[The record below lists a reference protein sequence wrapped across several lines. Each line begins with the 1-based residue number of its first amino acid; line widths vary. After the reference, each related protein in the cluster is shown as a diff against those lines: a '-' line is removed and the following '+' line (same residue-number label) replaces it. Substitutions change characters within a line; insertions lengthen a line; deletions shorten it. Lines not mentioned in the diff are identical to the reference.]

1 MKKMM
6 LQMREEQLKTR
17 GSAVEQQVAEV
28 ESQRQQ
34 LSVVS
39 ATEERISSQE
49 NAAVDE
55 RQRQS
60 LEEVQRDLADHLTLL
75 RNQQSLAAQFI
86 AALHQERTG
95 VRIEDIKFADGGQ
108 GYVGVFNT
116 DMDRFKTSLDVKGV
130 NVGSNSKGVVGIGSN
145 VDLTG
150 FMAR

>member
-1 MKKMM
+1 M
-6 LQMREEQLKTR
+6 LQVQLKTR
-17 GSAVEQQVAEV
+17 GNAAERQMSEV
-28 ESQRQQ
+28 NSQRQQ
-34 LSVVS
+34 LSVVP
-39 ATEERISSQE
+39 ATEEGIHFQE

-55 RQRQS
+55 SQRQS
-60 LEEVQRDLADHLTLL
+60 LEEVQRDLAYHLTLL

-86 AALHQERTG
+86 AVLHQQRTG
-95 VRIEDIKFADGGQ
+95 VRIEGIKFVDGGE

-150 FMAR
+150 FMSK

>member
-1 MKKMM
+1 M
-6 LQMREEQLKTR
+6 LQVQLKTR
-17 GSAVEQQVAEV
+17 GNAAERQMSEV
-28 ESQRQQ
+28 NSQRQQ
-34 LSVVS
+34 LSVVP
-39 ATEERISSQE
+39 ATEEGIHFQE

-55 RQRQS
+55 SQRQS
-60 LEEVQRDLADHLTLL
+60 LEEVQRDLAYHLTLL

>member
-1 MKKMM
+1 M

-17 GSAVEQQVAEV
+17 GSSVERQMTEV
-28 ESQRQQ
+28 NSQRQQ

-39 ATEERISSQE
+39 ATEEGINFQE

-55 RQRQS
+55 SQRRS

-86 AALHQERTG
+86 AALHQQRTG
-95 VRIEDIKFADGGQ
+95 IRIEDIKFVDGGQ
-108 GYVGVFNT
+108 GYVGVLNT
-116 DMDRFKTSLDVKGV
+116 DMNRFKTSLDVKGV